1 MPTSHT
7 HTHTLPSRTTKQLNA
22 RALSLLILTCPVL
35 RCPVA
40 CTEASRAGDGCA
52 LMVRI
57 SEGDSSA
64 FSELMSVALDECVG
78 ISSCPTQLVY
88 SCEMTDEQVAAL
100 AAMMG

>member
-1 MPTSHT
+1 
-7 HTHTLPSRTTKQLNA
+7 
-22 RALSLLILTCPVL
+22 
-35 RCPVA
+35 
-40 CTEASRAGDGCA
+40 
-52 LMVRI
+52 MVRI